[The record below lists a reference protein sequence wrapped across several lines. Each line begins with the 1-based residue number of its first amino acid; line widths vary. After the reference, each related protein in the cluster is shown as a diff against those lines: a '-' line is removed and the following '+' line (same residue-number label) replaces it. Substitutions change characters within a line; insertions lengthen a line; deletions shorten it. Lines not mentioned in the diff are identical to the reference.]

1 MKRAAPFALA
11 LGIWFVPVPAGLTA
25 PAWHLF
31 AIFVASIASV
41 LVGAFPLLTST
52 MLAVA
57 AVVMTGTLSPAKA
70 FAGFAN
76 ASVLLVVIAFLVAQ
90 AVVKSGLG
98 QRISLFMVSRFGRSS
113 LGLAYSIVLTDAV
126 IAPAFPSNTARGG
139 VLFPIVLSVAQG
151 SGSRPD
157 DPEGRRLG
165 GYLMFCAMASLAVS
179 SALWMTATSANPI
192 GIQIVREFG
201 LEVGF
206 GKWFLVASVPALTAI
221 LLLPRVVARIFPPGV
236 GETPDAPLAARKA
249 LAALGPLTRD
259 ERITAVAFALMVSG
273 WIFADALGL
282 NVTSIAFAGL
292 GLLLMT
298 NVLTLDDIAAQGDTL
313 ATFLW
318 LAVLFALSG
327 QLNELG
333 FMGYAGQRL
342 ASHMGG
348 LSWPVTYVTL
358 IVLYVAIHYMFV
370 SQSSQVLA
378 LLGIFLD
385 VGDPR
390 RRPGPADGVR
400 AAVREQL
407 LLGHHAAGRQ
417 PERHLRRQ
425 RLPDAARALPARVA
439 DDALLHG
446 RVPGRRDG
454 VDSAGHRVT
463 GSGDTRNP
471 LGDPASRL
479 DPTQGTFVAAGL
491 APSIVSAKA
500 ATPRR
505 GRGPVR
511 RRCRPAPRST
521 PPHAH
526 RRCVP
531 ETGMRRRYSFD
542 QNGVGVAASARVRYQ
557 VIASSA
563 AGLAGSRRSP

>member
-1 MKRAAPFALA
+1 VIGTGLLVRRLTPFALA
-11 LGIWFVPVPAGLTA
+11 FGIWLVPVPAGLTA

-31 AIFVASIASV
+31 AIFVAAIAAV

-57 AVVMTGTLSPAKA
+57 AVVLSGTISPAKA
-70 FAGFAN
+70 FSGFAN

-98 QRISLFMVSRFGRSS
+98 NRISLFMVSRFGRSS

-139 VLFPIVLSVAQG
+139 VLFPVVLSVAQG

-157 DPEGRRLG
+157 DTQGRRLG
-165 GYLMFCAMASLAVS
+165 GYLMFCAMAGLAVS

-192 GIQIVREFG
+192 GIQVAREFG
-201 LEVGF
+201 LEINF
-206 GKWFLVASVPALTAI
+206 GKWLIAASVPALTAI
-221 LLLPRVVARIFPPGV
+221 LLLPRVVAFFYPPGV
-236 GETPDAPLAARKA
+236 GETPEAPVAARKA
-249 LAALGPLTRD
+249 LAALGPLSRD

-273 WIFADALGL
+273 WIFADSLGL

-358 IVLYVAIHYMFV
+358 IAIYVAIHYMFV

-378 LLGIFLD
+378 LLGVFLD
-385 VGDPR
+385 VGIR
-390 RRPGPADGVR
+390 GGVPAPLMAYALLFASSYFSVITPQAGSQNVIF
-400 AAVREQL
+400 VGSGYLTQRELYRLGL
-407 LLGHHAAGRQ
+407 LLTLFFMAVF
-417 PERHLRRQ
+417 LI
-425 RLPDAARALPARVA
+425 V
-439 DDALLHG
+439 
-446 RVPGRRDG
+446 
-454 VDSAGHRVT
+454 
-463 GSGDTRNP
+463 
-471 LGDPASRL
+471 
-479 DPTQGTFVAAGL
+479 GTAWIML
-491 APSIVSAKA
+491 I
-500 ATPRR
+500 
-505 GRGPVR
+505 
-511 RRCRPAPRST
+511 
-521 PPHAH
+521 
-526 RRCVP
+526 
-531 ETGMRRRYSFD
+531 M
-542 QNGVGVAASARVRYQ
+542 
-557 VIASSA
+557 
-563 AGLAGSRRSP
+563 